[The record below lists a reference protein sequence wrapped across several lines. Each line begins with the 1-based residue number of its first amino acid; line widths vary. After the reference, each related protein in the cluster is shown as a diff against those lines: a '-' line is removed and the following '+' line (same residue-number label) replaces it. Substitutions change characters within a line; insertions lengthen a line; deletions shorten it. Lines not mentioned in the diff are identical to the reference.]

1 MARVLIVVDEPDTM
15 LELQADMERAG
26 HDTVL
31 AADADTALLRL
42 ADGPIDVVVL
52 DVMMP
57 VGDGWTVLEHLGS
70 HRDAPPVIVA
80 GGRATPADLARAST
94 LGATL
99 TSPLTGPAILRAVS
113 GAVADRADRP
123 AATP

>member
-42 ADGPIDVVVL
+42 ADRPVDVVVL
-52 DVMMP
+52 DVTMP
-57 VGDGWTVLEHLGS
+57 VGDGWTVLEHLRS
-70 HRDAPPVIVA
+70 HPDAPPVIVA

-123 AATP
+123 APAR